1 MQYIEKPSLKHT
13 LNTMKTGTKSHGL
26 SIKTTKPNL
35 LSVKVENVAL
45 GVMVVA
51 IIQTISKSGGD
62 TK

>member
-1 MQYIEKPSLKHT
+1 
-13 LNTMKTGTKSHGL
+13 MKTETKSHGL

-35 LSVKVENVAL
+35 LSVKVKNVVL

-51 IIQTISKSGGD
+51 IIQTISKLGGD